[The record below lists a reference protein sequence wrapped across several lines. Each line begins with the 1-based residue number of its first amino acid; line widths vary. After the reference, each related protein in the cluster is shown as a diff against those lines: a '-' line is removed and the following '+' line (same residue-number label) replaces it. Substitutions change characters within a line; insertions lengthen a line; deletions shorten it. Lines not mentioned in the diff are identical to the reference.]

1 MSQKKNKQRLDVLL
15 VNKGIISSREK
26 AKAEIMCGNVLVNTQ
41 VVDKPGTRVSI
52 DSVITIKESLPYVS
66 RGGLKLEKALLLFNI
81 DVKNKI
87 VLDAGASTGG
97 FTDCM
102 LQNGAKK
109 VYAVDVGY
117 GQLAYTL
124 REDAR
129 VVVLERKN
137 VRYLSLEDIG
147 EKTDII
153 TADLSFISLSKVFET
168 FYQLLKKDG
177 DLITLIKPQFEV
189 GKEEV
194 GKRGVVKGFKLHVKA
209 VNKVIA
215 DAREHHFNICDFTH
229 SPIKGPKGNI
239 EYLAHFRKDLKNGK
253 FIYIEEAVKKSHLE
267 LL

>member
-1 MSQKKNKQRLDVLL
+1 MSQKQRLDVLL

-26 AKAEIMCGNVLVNTQ
+26 AKAEIMCGNVSVNAQ
-41 VVDKPGTRVSI
+41 VIDKPGTKVDV

-66 RGGLKLEKALLLFNI
+66 RGGLKLEKALASFNI
-81 DVKNKI
+81 DVKNKV

-117 GQLAYTL
+117 GQLAYSL
-124 REDAR
+124 REDTR

-147 EKTDII
+147 EKPDII
-153 TADLSFISLSKVFET
+153 TADLSFISLSKVFQT
-168 FYQLLKKDG
+168 FYQLLNEEG

-189 GKEEV
+189 GREEV
-194 GKRGVVKGFKLHVKA
+194 GKRGVVKDFKLHMKA
-209 VNKVIA
+209 TDKIIT
-215 DAREHHFNICDFTH
+215 DAREHHFNIWGLTH

-253 FIYIEEAVKKSHLE
+253 LINVEDIVKKSHLE

>member
-124 REDAR
+124 REDATKIHNR
-129 VVVLERKN
+129 
-137 VRYLSLEDIG
+137 I
-147 EKTDII
+147 
-153 TADLSFISLSKVFET
+153 
-168 FYQLLKKDG
+168 
-177 DLITLIKPQFEV
+177 
-189 GKEEV
+189 
-194 GKRGVVKGFKLHVKA
+194 
-209 VNKVIA
+209 
-215 DAREHHFNICDFTH
+215 
-229 SPIKGPKGNI
+229 
-239 EYLAHFRKDLKNGK
+239 
-253 FIYIEEAVKKSHLE
+253 
-267 LL
+267 